1 MFHLHFVHSRSADK
15 SFART
20 TRKEATGTA
29 HSPLHQQ
36 SNNLPEQPHTEP
48 PVQRNTQPFT
58 SAAQYPN

>member
-1 MFHLHFVHSRSADK
+1 MFHMHFVHSRSGEK

-20 TRKEATGTA
+20 RRNEATRTA

-36 SNNLPEQPHTEP
+36 HNTLPEHPHTEP
-48 PVQRNTQPFT
+48 PVQHKTQPFT